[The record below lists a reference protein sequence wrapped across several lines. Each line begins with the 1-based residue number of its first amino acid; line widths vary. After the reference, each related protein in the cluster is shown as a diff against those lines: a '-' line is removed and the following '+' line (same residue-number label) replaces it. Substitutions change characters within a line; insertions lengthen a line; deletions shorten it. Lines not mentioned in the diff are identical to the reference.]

1 MSEIMDM
8 DSNDYSE
15 VDNPKD
21 LATPNES
28 EAQDT
33 QASTQ
38 VDSKESQAPLEQ
50 SKQDSK
56 KDTLEDL
63 LGGTPYHLRDGL
75 ENQNLSVSRL
85 TSRAKK
91 IKEELESGN
100 SNEVMVANL
109 NSFLA
114 ETSILEKEIGK
125 LKDFFNK
132 DLSLRDRQFVEKVR
146 LIDVEIQNI
155 NTDLK
160 KFLTQN
166 REIKNFIG
174 DIGSYIDN
182 IKEQSSNATKINDT
196 TLEKFEEINNTLGL
210 ISLSLTEL
218 KNNLQNDLEVEMT
231 NRVESLSDLVGEFY
245 KAKEEQKKEFI
256 ADFHSSFENAQSA
269 IVQNIETTSKNIDDM
284 LANAKKMVFGIGA
297 ILLVGG
303 VATGAFSGLAYSKY
317 SQYKD
322 IESRL
327 NEISSQLDGVKVLK
341 NKHNDVVLVVPKE
354 AKIESYGSEYRINLG
369 NR

>member
-1 MSEIMDM
+1 MSEIV
-8 DSNDYSE
+8 DSNDYE
-15 VDNPKD
+15 DVDHEDVDHPSD
-21 LATPNES
+21 FDETPNEV
-28 EAQDT
+28 QDT
-33 QASTQ
+33 QA
-38 VDSKESQAPLEQ
+38 DSQESQTQLSQPPR
-50 SKQDSK
+50 QDSK

-166 REIKNFIG
+166 REIKNFID

-182 IKEQSSNATKINDT
+182 IKEQSSNATKINNT

-218 KNNLQNDLEVEMT
+218 KNNLQNDLEAEMT
-231 NRVESLSDLVGEFY
+231 NRVESLSDLVSEFY
-245 KAKEEQKKEFI
+245 KAKNEQKQEFL
-256 ADFHSSFENAQSA
+256 AGFESSFGNAQSK
-269 IVQNIETTSKNIDDM
+269 IVENIEGANNDIATM
-284 LANAKKMVFGIGA
+284 LANAKKMVFVIGG
-297 ILLVGG
+297 ILLAGG
-303 VATGAFSGLAYSKY
+303 IITGVFSGLAYSKY
-317 SQYKD
+317 SQYKE

-327 NEISSQLDGVKVLK
+327 NDISSQLDGVKVLK
-341 NKHNDVVLVVPKE
+341 NKQNNVVLVVPKD
-354 AKIESYGSEYRINLG
+354 ARIESYGNEYTINLG